1 LTASLGAESSPLL
14 SREEGRFMQ
23 VDLPIDFRQLRI
35 VIVHPHDQ
43 DGDSLLRHLQRLRCQ
58 VELMWPVPEKL
69 DELADVAFCLVNPLT
84 YALCTELM
92 RTRRVAVTAIVDPES
107 PRVTNL
113 LAGIGPQA
121 VLTKPFDATSILTN
135 VVVAYTSSRYQSRL
149 LNKIAKLEETLRS
162 IRTVERAKAMLMQ
175 ARNIDE
181 PEAYAYLRDQAMRKR
196 VSVGSVAS
204 VVVASGNILLGSE
217 D

>member
-1 LTASLGAESSPLL
+1 
-14 SREEGRFMQ
+14 MQ

-35 VIVHPHDQ
+35 AIVHPHDQ
-43 DGDSLLRHLQRLRCQ
+43 DGDLLLRHLQRLRCQ
-58 VELMWPVPEKL
+58 VELRWPAPEKL
-69 DELADVAFCLVNPLT
+69 AELTDIALCLVTPQT

-92 RTRRVAVTAIVDPES
+92 RTRRVAVMAIVDPEG
-107 PRVTNL
+107 PRVTNM

-121 VLTKPFDATSILTN
+121 VLTKPLDAASILTSL
-135 VVVAYTSSRYQSRL
+135 VVAYTSSRYQSRL

>member
-1 LTASLGAESSPLL
+1 
-14 SREEGRFMQ
+14 MQ
-23 VDLPIDFRQLRI
+23 LDLPIDFHQLRV
-35 VIVHPHDQ
+35 VIVHPYDQ
-43 DGDSLLRHLQRLRCQ
+43 DGQLLLRHLQRLRCQ
-58 VELMWPVPEKL
+58 VDLRWPAPEKL
-69 DELADVAFCLVNPLT
+69 EELTDLLFCLVDPIT
-84 YALCTELM
+84 CALCTELI
-92 RTRRVAVTAIVDPES
+92 RTGQVAVTAIVDPAN
-107 PRVTNL
+107 PRATNL
-113 LAGIGPQA
+113 LAEIGPQA

-135 VVVAYTSSRYQSRL
+135 VVVAYTSFRYQSRL